1 MRPHPHI
8 NLATVTYL
16 FTGAIDHRDSL
27 GTFATIEPGAVN
39 LMTAGKGIAHSERS
53 PASLRADGPAL
64 SGIQT
69 WLALPSAKE
78 EMDPAFEHV
87 ARDDLPLVEGG
98 GARARIVMGSLWGAA
113 SPVTCHSP
121 TIYAD
126 IHLAPGGAMPIDP
139 EAEERA
145 LYVAEGEAALDGVRL
160 ERSTLYVLRP
170 GDRAPPCAR
179 RAGGQSCSAAAR
191 RSTGRATS
199 SGISSPRAA
208 SGSTQAKEDWKAGR
222 FALPPD
228 DHDELSRSRSPDDG
242 ELSVIVRSR
251 QAAGS
256 ASTGRFRTL
265 RRNSEHNWNIMRVG
279 GTRHVHTGVLSLL
292 LRLPARSFAGAAGW
306 PPLGSGPASRPKR
319 IKANIFI

>member
-1 MRPHPHI
+1 MADDLLLQTLVPTTHDLGGFRVHRTLPHRERTTIGPFIFFDQMGPATLPPGTGIDVRPHPHI

-16 FTGAIDHRDSL
+16 FAGAIDHRDSL

-39 LMTAGKGIAHSERS
+39 LMTAGRGITHSERS
-53 PASLRADGPAL
+53 PAALRPSGPTL

-69 WLALPSAKE
+69 WIALPTAKE

-87 ARDDLPLVEGG
+87 AKGDLPLVEGD
-98 GARARIVMGSLWGAA
+98 GAEARIVMGSLWGET

-145 LYVAEGEAALDGVRL
+145 LYVAEGEAMLDGVPL

-170 GDRAPPCAR
+170 AI
-179 RAGGQSCSAAAR
+179 
-191 RSTGRATS
+191 RATLRSDTGAHVMLCGGAPLDGPRHVFWNFVS
-199 SGISSPRAA
+199 SRRERIQ
-208 SGSTQAKEDWKAGR
+208 QAKEDWKAGR

-228 DHDELSRSRSPDDG
+228 DHEERIP
-242 ELSVIVRSR
+242 
-251 QAAGS
+251 
-256 ASTGRFRTL
+256 
-265 RRNSEHNWNIMRVG
+265 
-279 GTRHVHTGVLSLL
+279 
-292 LRLPARSFAGAAGW
+292 LPEVPMTVSY
-306 PPLGSGPASRPKR
+306 P
-319 IKANIFI
+319 